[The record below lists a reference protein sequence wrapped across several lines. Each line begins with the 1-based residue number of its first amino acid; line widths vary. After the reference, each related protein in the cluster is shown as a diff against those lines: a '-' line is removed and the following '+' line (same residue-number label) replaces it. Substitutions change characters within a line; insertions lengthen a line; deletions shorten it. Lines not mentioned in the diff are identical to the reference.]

1 TERTSLNA
9 VARRF
14 GDRAQAGGERT
25 MATSS
30 AGAQSSEFTAGRALL
45 LTYREIGQRLDYYA
59 AAFAVFLAP
68 AMGLWH
74 VLDLLRIDAPAHHLL
89 TLLLALMA
97 AGGAAGAFTFAV
109 ITALLDRPIPL
120 LQAIKEGGKR
130 ALVGAG
136 VLLLHVGLVIAA
148 LLPAFILVMVALLIS
163 DVRVGGEPGLAP
175 KSMAVIALMLLVAQS
190 FTAPLFLMWP
200 VAMAEG
206 CGPVKAVLRSLDLTR
221 AHRAEVSLLIVAL
234 TAIALAVLAA
244 AVLLSTGGQ
253 SPLTLGGSEYHATWA
268 AQVLRA
274 LLLAPLGLLFLVA
287 PVVCY
292 FLLSMEHDDRSG
304 DRGDP
309 AGD

>member
-1 TERTSLNA
+1 
-9 VARRF
+9 
-14 GDRAQAGGERT
+14 

-30 AGAQSSEFTAGRALL
+30 AGAQSGEFTAGRALL

-59 AAFAVFLAP
+59 AVFAVFLAP
-68 AMGLWH
+68 AMVLWS
-74 VLDLLRIDAPAHHLL
+74 VLDAFRLDAPGLYVGALL
-89 TLLLALMA
+89 VALVA
-97 AGGAAGAFTFAV
+97 SGGAAGAFTFAV

-120 LQAIKEGGKR
+120 LQAIQEGGKR
-130 ALVGAG
+130 ALIGAG

-206 CGPVKAVLRSLDLTR
+206 CGPTQAVLRSLDLTR

-234 TAIALAVLAA
+234 TAIALAVIVA

-253 SPLTLGGSEYHATWA
+253 SPLTLGASDYNTPWA

-274 LLLAPLGLLFLVA
+274 LLLAPLGLLFFVA

-292 FLLSMEHDDRSG
+292 FLLSMEHDDRSDERSGG
-304 DRGDP
+304 DQ